1 MFKCVLLLAILIEAN
16 AKYMKLD
23 KSKHDKWKCNDYLDK
38 LWLNINYLNQT
49 ELLNTDRFILSY
61 SYTPCFNTTHDDA
74 TGDYKCGAPK
84 HLTHFNSSK
93 KLIRIVLNSFYKYKI
108 KISAKLMLPTTT
120 TNTSEIALNDTLS
133 LNDTHNLI
141 KGNKSKDERQHEQV
155 VDVCK
160 GFDYIK
166 FGNCDQ
172 YVLNIYDINNCS
184 IVLIQPTPSS
194 YPVKYI
200 YLVIAIVFVIVVVV
214 KISRVLFS
222 KYRIV
227 K

>member
-1 MFKCVLLLAILIEAN
+1 MFKCVLFFAILIEAN

-74 TGDYKCGAPK
+74 TGDYKCGVPK
-84 HLTHFNSSK
+84 YLTHFNTSK
-93 KLIRIVLNSFYKYKI
+93 KLIRIVLDSFYKYKI
-108 KISAKLMLPTTT
+108 NISAKFATTT
-120 TNTSEIALNDTLS
+120 TASDLAVNDTLS
-133 LNDTHNLI
+133 LNGTHTFI
-141 KGNKSKDERQHEQV
+141 KGNKSKDDRQHEQM

-160 GFDYIK
+160 DFDYIK

-184 IVLIQPTPSS
+184 IVLVQPTPSS

-200 YLVIAIVFVIVVVV
+200 YLIIAIVFVIVVVV
-214 KISRVLFS
+214 KISRVIFS